1 MEVEILTDST
11 SYIPKGIL
19 NKLGINMVSLN
30 IIFEDKSYKE
40 SDMENEDFYNIMQ
53 EKGIPTSSQPSIND
67 MYDQMKRVVEKG
79 NSLLCIF
86 LSSHMS
92 GTFSTANMVK
102 DMILEEYK
110 DAKIDILDSE
120 SNSMQLGFAVIVA
133 ARAAK
138 EGKKLEQVKKI
149 AEDNIKRSRFLFIPD
164 NLEYLR
170 KGGRIGGASSLIG
183 NIFKIIP
190 ILTVE
195 NGKTTVLTKI
205 RTKKKALL
213 TLVDKM
219 IEDVS
224 KFGIG
229 EIVVHHINCK
239 DEAVKLAYII
249 KEKINID
256 IDICDI
262 GPVIGM
268 HVGPRAMGIV
278 YYTKKDMK

>member
-1 MEVEILTDST
+1 MAVEILTDST
-11 SYIPKGIL
+11 SYIPKDIL
-19 NKLGINMVSLN
+19 NKLGINIVSLN
-30 IIFEDKSYKE
+30 ILFEDKSFKE
-40 SDMENEDFYNIMQ
+40 SHMKNEEFYNIME
-53 EKGIPTSSQPSIND
+53 EKGIPTSSQPSIHD
-67 MYDQMKRVVEKG
+67 IYKQMKKVVEKG

-86 LSSHMS
+86 LSSYMS

-102 DMILEEYK
+102 DMILGEYK
-110 DAKIDILDSE
+110 DAKIDILDSK
-120 SNSMQLGFAVIVA
+120 SNSMQLGFAAIVA

-138 EGKKLEQVKKI
+138 DGKELKEIKKI
-149 AEDNIKRSRFLFIPD
+149 AEDNIKRSKFLFIPD

-183 NIFKIIP
+183 NVLKIIP
-190 ILTVE
+190 ILTVK

-219 IEDVS
+219 IEDTNRY
-224 KFGIG
+224 GIG
-229 EIVVHHINCK
+229 EVVVHHINCK
-239 DEAVKLAYII
+239 DEANKLVNII

-256 IDICDI
+256 INICDI

-268 HVGPRAMGIV
+268 HVGPKSMGIV
-278 YYTKKDMK
+278 YYTKEDME

>member
-1 MEVEILTDST
+1 MAVEILTDST

-19 NKLGINMVSLN
+19 NKLSINMVSLN
-30 IIFEDKSYKE
+30 IIFDDKSYKE
-40 SDMENEDFYNIMQ
+40 RDMENEDFYNIMD
-53 EKGIPTSSQPSIND
+53 ERGIPTSSQPSVND
-67 MYDQMKRVVEKG
+67 MYDQMKKVVEKG

-110 DAKIDILDSE
+110 DANIDILDSK

-138 EGKKLEQVKKI
+138 EGKELEQVKKI
-149 AEDNIKRSRFLFIPD
+149 AEDNMRRSKFLFIPD

-170 KGGRIGGASSLIG
+170 KGGRIGGASSIIG
-183 NIFKIIP
+183 NVLKIIP

-195 NGKTTVLTKI
+195 DGKTTVLTKI

-213 TLVDKM
+213 TLVDNM
-219 IEDVS
+219 VHDVNIY
-224 KFGIG
+224 GIG
-229 EIVVHHINCK
+229 EVVIHHINCK
-239 DEAVKLAYII
+239 DEAIKLAHII

-268 HVGPRAMGIV
+268 HVGPKAMGIV
-278 YYTKKDMK
+278 YYTKRDMK

>member
-1 MEVEILTDST
+1 MAVEILTDST

-19 NKLGINMVSLN
+19 NKLSINMVSLN
-30 IIFEDKSYKE
+30 IIFDDKSYKE
-40 SDMENEDFYNIMQ
+40 RDMENEDFYNIMD
-53 EKGIPTSSQPSIND
+53 ERGIPTSSQPSVND
-67 MYDQMKRVVEKG
+67 MYDQMKKVVENG

-110 DAKIDILDSE
+110 DANIDILDSK

-138 EGKKLEQVKKI
+138 EGKELEQVKKI
-149 AEDNIKRSRFLFIPD
+149 AEDNMRRSKFLFIPD

-170 KGGRIGGASSLIG
+170 KGGRIGGASSIIG
-183 NIFKIIP
+183 NVLKIIP

-195 NGKTTVLTKI
+195 DGKTTVLTKI

-213 TLVDKM
+213 TLVDNM
-219 IEDVS
+219 VHDVNIY
-224 KFGIG
+224 GIG
-229 EIVVHHINCK
+229 EVVIHHINCK
-239 DEAVKLAYII
+239 DEAIKLAHII

-268 HVGPRAMGIV
+268 HVGPKAMGIV
-278 YYTKKDMK
+278 YYTKRDMK